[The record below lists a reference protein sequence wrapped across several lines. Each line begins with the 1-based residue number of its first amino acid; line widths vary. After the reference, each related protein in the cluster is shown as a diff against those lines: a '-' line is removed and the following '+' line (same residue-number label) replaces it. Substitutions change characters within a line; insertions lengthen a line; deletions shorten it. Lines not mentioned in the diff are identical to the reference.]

1 MTLDK
6 KILSIDSDD
15 DNKDYDAFN
24 EYLEEDTRRKKKKT
38 ASFIEEMGEQCLTE
52 IGSKKKR
59 KLQIA
64 YIDYIP
70 YIMKYCDGRYSEDEL
85 KSYSFEDIQSIYKE
99 IKAERKP
106 AILKFFNFL
115 FDL

>member
-1 MTLDK
+1 MALDK
-6 KILSIDSDD
+6 KILSIDSED
-15 DNKDYDAFN
+15 DNKDYGVFN
-24 EYLEEDTRRKKKKT
+24 EYLEEDTRRKKNKT
-38 ASFIEEMGEQCLTE
+38 ASFIEEVGEQCLTE

-70 YIMKYCDGRYSEDEL
+70 YILEYCDGKYTEDEL
-85 KSYSFEDIQSIYKE
+85 KSYSFEDIQNIYKE
-99 IKAERKP
+99 IKAERRP
-106 AILKFFNFL
+106 AIVKFFHFL